1 MSILFSKKLKD
12 IDYSLIS
19 KIKSEDKNELKKIQ
33 KEKEIIITE
42 ERIKENDKKQN
53 QFVNEFLKLDKSIQE
68 NIVDLAEQ
76 NYLKENSTI
85 NIEMLEVIKKN
96 TYRTYLKMIYFKLLE
111 IIKKNNLKVGDTL

>member
-1 MSILFSKKLKD
+1 MSTLFSKKLKD

>member
-1 MSILFSKKLKD
+1 MK
-12 IDYSLIS
+12 
-19 KIKSEDKNELKKIQ
+19 KKIQ

-42 ERIKENDKKQN
+42 ERIKENDEKQN

-76 NYLKENSTI
+76 NYLKENSVI
-85 NIEMLEVIKKN
+85 NIDMLKAIKKN

-111 IIKKNNLKVGDTL
+111 IIKKNNLKVGETA